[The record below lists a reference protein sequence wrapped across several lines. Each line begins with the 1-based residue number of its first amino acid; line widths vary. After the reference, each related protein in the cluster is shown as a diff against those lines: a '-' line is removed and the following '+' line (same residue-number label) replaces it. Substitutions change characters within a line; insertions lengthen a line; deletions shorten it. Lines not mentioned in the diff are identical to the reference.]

1 MIVLHLSDSRRSA
14 LAQSPEKLLV
24 NPLAER
30 LRGGGLALTLMV
42 RHARTVDIALAA
54 RTCGFDG
61 LFFDLQHGVIPE
73 HEVSQMAVAAMNMGV
88 APLVRV
94 PEKDYAAALRMLDN
108 GALGIIMPEVTTA
121 EDARNAV
128 AACKF
133 PPVGNRG
140 AFGSWAHFAYRSLP
154 AAEMRKAMNEAT
166 LLILMVESK
175 TAIDNIE
182 AIAAV
187 PGVDVVHI
195 GTNDLSTDLG
205 HPGELAHPDVM
216 AAIERVVKACN
227 KHGKYAGVGGL
238 TGGDAV
244 KSLPH
249 VIKLGARFITSASE
263 WNLMLAAGTE
273 HVRQLR
279 ALAP

>member
-1 MIVLHLSDSRRSA
+1 MTTPQTPVLA
-14 LAQSPEKLLV
+14 

-30 LRGGGLALTLMV
+30 LRKGELGLTLMI

-54 RTCGFDG
+54 KTCGFDG

-73 HEVSQMAVAAMNMGV
+73 IEVSQMAVAAMNMGV
-88 APLVRV
+88 TPLVRV

-108 GALGIIMPEVTTA
+108 GALGIIMPEVTTV
-121 EDARNAV
+121 EDARQAV

-140 AFGSWAHFAYRSLP
+140 AFGSWAHFAYRSVP
-154 AAEMRKAMNEAT
+154 AAQARQAMNDGT
-166 LLILMVESK
+166 LLILMLESK
-175 TAIDNIE
+175 TAVDNVE

-205 HPGELAHPDVM
+205 HPGELSHPDVM
-216 AAIERVVKACN
+216 AAVERVVKAC
-227 KHGKYAGVGGL
+227 KTHGKIAGVGGL

-263 WNLMLAAGTE
+263 WNLMLAAGQE
-273 HVRQLR
+273 RVR
-279 ALAP
+279 ALRSLTPG

>member
-1 MIVLHLSDSRRSA
+1 MSSTL
-14 LAQSPEKLLV
+14 PLLV
-24 NPLAER
+24 NPVAER
-30 LRGGGLALTLMV
+30 LRKGDIALNLMV

-73 HEVSQMAVAAMNMGV
+73 YEISQMAVAAMNMGV

-108 GALGIIMPEVTTA
+108 GALGIIMPEVTTV
-121 EDARNAV
+121 EDARNSV
-128 AACKF
+128 MACKY

-140 AFGSWAHFAYRSLP
+140 AFGGWANFAYRAVP
-154 AAEMRKAMNEAT
+154 ASEARKAMNDAT
-166 LLILMVESK
+166 LLILMIESK
-175 TAIDNIE
+175 AALDNIE

-187 PGVDVVHI
+187 PGVDVIHI

-205 HPGELAHPDVM
+205 HPGQLTHPDVM
-216 AAIERVVKACN
+216 AAVERVAKACRSN
-227 KHGKYAGVGGL
+227 GKFAGVGGL

-244 KSLPH
+244 KALPQ
-249 VIKLGARFITSASE
+249 VIKLGAQFITSASE
-263 WNLMLAAGTE
+263 WNLMMAAGTE
-273 HVRQLR
+273 RVRALR
-279 ALAP
+279 ALGR

>member
-1 MIVLHLSDSRRSA
+1 VSTSLQLS
-14 LAQSPEKLLV
+14 
-24 NPLAER
+24 NPVAER
-30 LRGGGLALTLMV
+30 LKRGELALNLMV

-73 HEVSQMAVAAMNMGV
+73 HEISQMAVAAMNVGV

-108 GALGIIMPEVTTA
+108 GALGIIMPEVTTV
-121 EDARNAV
+121 EDARNSV
-128 AACKF
+128 AACKY

-140 AFGSWAHFAYRSLP
+140 AFGGWAHFGYRP
-154 AAEMRKAMNEAT
+154 VAAPEARKAINEAT
-166 LLILMVESK
+166 LLILMIESK
-175 TAIDNIE
+175 AALDNIE

-205 HPGELAHPDVM
+205 HPGEMSHPEVLA
-216 AAIERVVKACN
+216 ALERVVKACRAN
-227 KHGKYAGVGGL
+227 GKFAGVGGL
-238 TGGDAV
+238 YGGGDAAKALAAAV
-244 KSLPH
+244 
-249 VIKLGARFITSASE
+249 KLGARFITSASE

-273 HVRQLR
+273 RVKALR
-279 ALAP
+279 ALTL

>member
-1 MIVLHLSDSRRSA
+1 MSDS
-14 LAQSPEKLLV
+14 PPLL
-24 NPLAER
+24 NPVKER
-30 LRGGGLALTLMV
+30 LRKGELALNLMI

-73 HEVSQMAVAAMNMGV
+73 HEISQMAVAAMNMGV

-121 EDARNAV
+121 EDARNSV
-128 AACKF
+128 AACKY

-140 AFGSWAHFAYRSLP
+140 AFGGWANFAYRAVP
-154 AAEMRKAMNEAT
+154 AAEARKAMNDAT
-166 LLILMVESK
+166 LLILMIESK
-175 TAIDNIE
+175 AALDNIE

-187 PGVDVVHI
+187 PGADVIHI

-205 HPGELAHPDVM
+205 HPGELTHPAVM
-216 AAIERVVKACN
+216 AAIERVVKACKSN
-227 KHGKYAGVGGL
+227 GKFAGVGGL

-244 KSLPH
+244 KALPQ
-249 VIKLGARFITSASE
+249 VIKLGAQFITSASE
-263 WNLMLAAGTE
+263 WNLMMSAGTE
-273 HVRQLR
+273 RVRALR
-279 ALAP
+279 ALGR

>member
-1 MIVLHLSDSRRSA
+1 MSSTL
-14 LAQSPEKLLV
+14 PPLV
-24 NPLAER
+24 NPVAER
-30 LRGGGLALTLMV
+30 LRKGDIALNLMV

-73 HEVSQMAVAAMNMGV
+73 HEISQMAVAAMNMGV

-121 EDARNAV
+121 EDARNSV
-128 AACKF
+128 MACKY

-140 AFGSWAHFAYRSLP
+140 AFGGWANFAYRAVP
-154 AAEMRKAMNEAT
+154 AAEARKAMNDAT
-166 LLILMVESK
+166 LLILMIESR
-175 TAIDNIE
+175 AALDNIE

-205 HPGELAHPDVM
+205 HPGQLTHPDVM
-216 AAIERVVKACN
+216 AAVERVAKACKSN
-227 KHGKYAGVGGL
+227 GKFAGVGGL

-244 KSLPH
+244 KALPQ
-249 VIKLGARFITSASE
+249 VIKLGAQFITSASE
-263 WNLMLAAGTE
+263 WNLMMAAGTE
-273 HVRQLR
+273 RVNALR
-279 ALAP
+279 ALSR

>member
-1 MIVLHLSDSRRSA
+1 MSSVPLLS
-14 LAQSPEKLLV
+14 

-30 LRGGGLALTLMV
+30 LRKGELGLTLMI

-73 HEVSQMAVAAMNMGV
+73 HEISQMAVAATSMGV

-108 GALGIIMPEVTTA
+108 GALGIIMPEVTTV
-121 EDARNAV
+121 EDARASV
-128 AACKF
+128 AACKY

-140 AFGSWAHFAYRSLP
+140 AFGGWAHFGYRAVP
-154 AAEMRKAMNEAT
+154 AAEARNAINEAT
-166 LLILMVESK
+166 LLILMIESK
-175 TAIDNIE
+175 AALDNIE

-187 PGVDVVHI
+187 PGVDVIHI

-216 AAIERVVKACN
+216 AAIERVVTACRA
-227 KHGKYAGVGGL
+227 HGKFAGVGGL

-263 WNLMLAAGTE
+263 WNLMLAAGAE
-273 HVRQLR
+273 RVKALR
-279 ALAP
+279 ALSLG

>member
-1 MIVLHLSDSRRSA
+1 MSLPDQLI
-14 LAQSPEKLLV
+14 
-24 NPLAER
+24 NPVAER
-30 LRGGGLALTLMV
+30 LKRGELALNLMI

-73 HEVSQMAVAAMNMGV
+73 HEISQMAVAAMNMGV

-108 GALGIIMPEVTTA
+108 GALGIVMPEVTTV

-128 AACKF
+128 NACKF

-140 AFGSWAHFAYRSLP
+140 AFGSWAHFAFRSLP
-154 AAEMRKAMNEAT
+154 AAEMRRAFNEAV
-166 LLILMVESK
+166 LVILMIESR
-175 TAIDNIE
+175 AALENIE

-187 PGVDVVHI
+187 PGVDVIHI

-205 HPGELAHPDVM
+205 HPGELTHPDVM
-216 AAIERVVKACN
+216 AAIERVVRACRAN
-227 KHGKYAGVGGL
+227 GKHAGVGGL
-238 TGGDAV
+238 TGGEAV
-244 KSLPH
+244 KRLPD
-249 VIKLGARFITSASE
+249 VIRLGARFITSASE
-263 WNLMLAAGTE
+263 WNLMMAAGAE
-273 HVRQLR
+273 RVKALR
-279 ALAP
+279 ALASA

>member
-1 MIVLHLSDSRRSA
+1 MASNT
-14 LAQSPEKLLV
+14 LLT

-30 LRGGGLALTLMV
+30 LRKGELGLTLMI

-54 RTCGFDG
+54 KTCGFDG

-73 HEVSQMAVAAMNMGV
+73 HEISQMAVAAMNVGV

-108 GALGIIMPEVTTA
+108 GALGIIMPEVTTV
-121 EDARNAV
+121 EDARNSV
-128 AACKF
+128 AACKY

-140 AFGSWAHFAYRSLP
+140 AFGGWAHFAYRAV
-154 AAEMRKAMNEAT
+154 AAPDARKAINDAT
-166 LLILMVESK
+166 LLILMIESK
-175 TAIDNIE
+175 AALDNIE

-187 PGVDVVHI
+187 PGVDVIHI

-205 HPGELAHPDVM
+205 HPGELTHPDVL
-216 AAIERVVKACN
+216 AAVERVAKACRAN
-227 KHGKYAGVGGL
+227 GKFTGVGGL
-238 TGGDAV
+238 YGGGDAA
-244 KSLPH
+244 KALAS

-273 HVRQLR
+273 RVKALR
-279 ALAP
+279 ALMPG